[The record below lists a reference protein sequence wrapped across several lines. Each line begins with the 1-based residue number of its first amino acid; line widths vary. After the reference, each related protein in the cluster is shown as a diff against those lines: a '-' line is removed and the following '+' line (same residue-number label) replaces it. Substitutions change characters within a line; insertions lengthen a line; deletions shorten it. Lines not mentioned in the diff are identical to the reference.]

1 MPMPIKLS
9 QSALA
14 ESASSALRFTLE
26 RGSWYGLTMYPG
38 YGGEP
43 YHSPIRIDELVPLG
57 QRRFELRF
65 LNLGYAQGVQG
76 FQKVLRT
83 LRRANS
89 HLVAEETEIEDRT
102 YVIMAL
108 TRGWMFANLGNAS
121 TEGLFDEGGAPNS
134 SALLALAG

>member
-1 MPMPIKLS
+1 MADP
-9 QSALA
+9 
-14 ESASSALRFTLE
+14 ASSALRFTLE

-38 YGGEP
+38 YGDEP

-65 LNLGYAQGVQG
+65 LNLGYAQGVQN
-76 FQKVLRT
+76 FHKVLRT

-89 HLVAEETEIEDRT
+89 HLVAEETEVEDRT

-108 TRGWMFANLGNAS
+108 TPGWMSANLGNVKIQR
-121 TEGLFDEGGAPNS
+121 LFDQSGQPIP

>member
-1 MPMPIKLS
+1 MADP
-9 QSALA
+9 
-14 ESASSALRFTLE
+14 ASSALRFTLE

-43 YHSPIRIDELVPLG
+43 YRSPIRVDELVPLG

-76 FQKVLRT
+76 FHKLLRT

-89 HLVAEETEIEDRT
+89 HMVAEEAEVEDRT
-102 YVIMAL
+102 YVMMAL
-108 TRGWMFANLGNAS
+108 TRGWMSANLSNVN
-121 TEGLFDEGGAPNS
+121 TEGLFDQGGAPNS

>member
-1 MPMPIKLS
+1 MPTTLN

-14 ESASSALRFTLE
+14 DPASSALRFTLE
-26 RGSWYGLTMYPG
+26 RGWWYGLTMYPG

-43 YHSPIRIDELVPLG
+43 YHSPIRVDELVPLG

-65 LNLGYAQGVQG
+65 LNLGYAQGVRG
-76 FQKVLRT
+76 FHKVLRT

-89 HLVAEETEIEDRT
+89 HLVAEETEVEDRT

-108 TRGWMFANLGNAS
+108 TRGWMSANLGHIRS
-121 TEGLFDEGGAPNS
+121 KDLFDQDGAPNS